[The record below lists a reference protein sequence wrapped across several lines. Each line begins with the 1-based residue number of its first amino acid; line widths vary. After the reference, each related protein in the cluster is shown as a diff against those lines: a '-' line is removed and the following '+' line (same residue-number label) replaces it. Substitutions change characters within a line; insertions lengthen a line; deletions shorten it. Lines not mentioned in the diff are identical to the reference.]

1 MKLKRLYWARAVI
14 AAVFCIAVPLLT
26 ASCSSSKI
34 AFPIPGQRES
44 AVKNIYIEYMN
55 LADAYYELEKYDKAV
70 SYYKAAMENK
80 DIYWT
85 AYYKLARCYVYQSK
99 WDTAQTSY
107 ETLLKRDPKN
117 NSLKSSLAYIY
128 AMNGNVEKS
137 TAMYEEL
144 IESNPDQS
152 EYLENYICVLL
163 GAEKKEEAEAS
174 YKDLCEKF
182 PQSKRLEEFEK
193 VFPKPEETKDSENNE
208 EAQTTTDSILSQ

>member
-14 AAVFCIAVPLLT
+14 AAIFCIAVPLLT

-152 EYLENYICVLL
+152 EYLENYICLL
-163 GAEKKEEAEAS
+163 LAQDKKDEAKTQFDILAEKYPASKKIEELSKQFEAPPEEES
-174 YKDLCEKF
+174 E
-182 PQSKRLEEFEK
+182 PALEES
-193 VFPKPEETKDSENNE
+193 VN
-208 EAQTTTDSILSQ
+208 

>member
-99 WDTAQTSY
+99 WDLAQTSY
-107 ETLLKRDPKN
+107 ESLLKRDTEN

-144 IESNPDQS
+144 IDSNPDQS
-152 EYLENYICVLL
+152 EYLENYICLL
-163 GAEKKEEAEAS
+163 LAQDKKDEAKTQFDILAEKYPASKKIEE
-174 YKDLCEKF
+174 L
-182 PQSKRLEEFEK
+182 SKQFETPPEEELEPALEES
-193 VFPKPEETKDSENNE
+193 VN
-208 EAQTTTDSILSQ
+208 

>member
-1 MKLKRLYWARAVI
+1 
-14 AAVFCIAVPLLT
+14 
-26 ASCSSSKI
+26 
-34 AFPIPGQRES
+34 
-44 AVKNIYIEYMN
+44 MN

-137 TAMYEEL
+137 TVMYKEL

-152 EYLENYICVLL
+152 EYLENYICLL
-163 GAEKKEEAEAS
+163 LAQDKKDEAKTQFDILAEKYPASKKIEELSKQFEAPP
-174 YKDLCEKF
+174 EEE
-182 PQSKRLEEFEK
+182 PEPALEES
-193 VFPKPEETKDSENNE
+193 VN
-208 EAQTTTDSILSQ
+208 

>member
-1 MKLKRLYWARAVI
+1 MKLKRLYWARVVI
-14 AAVFCIAVPLLT
+14 AAVFCITVSLFA

-34 AFPIPGQRES
+34 AVPIPGQKES

-55 LADAYYELEKYDKAV
+55 LADAYYELGKYDKAV

-99 WDTAQTSY
+99 WDLAQTSY
-107 ETLLKRDPKN
+107 ETLLKRDPEN

-128 AMNGNVEKS
+128 AMNGNTEKS
-137 TAMYEEL
+137 AQVYQEL
-144 IESNPDQS
+144 IAQNPDQS

-163 GAEKKEEAEAS
+163 AQGKKEDAKEQFEILNQKHPSSAKITELA
-174 YKDLCEKF
+174 KQF
-182 PQSKRLEEFEK
+182 EE
-193 VFPKPEETKDSENNE
+193 PEVPAAPDESDS
-208 EAQTTTDSILSQ
+208 TLSQ